1 MAEHKNPTRGYI
13 SCPVCQSVASAH
25 QVGEGKLIATGEPP
39 KNSRNIGLMYY
50 RCPKCGNSSHS
61 HEVTKFIK
69 ANLVADSTELQPTVT
84 DKLSEVDPVLITE
97 PNRTEVT
104 ELTEGLTEP
113 EETQETS
120 KDAVSNREVTE
131 TADDDEAEN
140 TQSTFS
146 FKRVITA
153 LVSVIFL
160 LWAFSQLLPKP
171 KAITEPTQGG
181 EHGANE

>member
-1 MAEHKNPTRGYI
+1 M
-13 SCPVCQSVASAH
+13 
-25 QVGEGKLIATGEPP
+25 
-39 KNSRNIGLMYY
+39 
-50 RCPKCGNSSHS
+50 
-61 HEVTKFIK
+61 TKFIK

-84 DKLSEVDPVLITE
+84 DKLSVVDPVLITE

-120 KDAVSNREVTE
+120 KDAVSNRAVTE
-131 TADDDEAEN
+131 TGSDEETEKN
-140 TQSTFS
+140 QGKFS
-146 FKRVITA
+146 FKRVVAA

-160 LWAFSQLLPKP
+160 IWAFSQLLPKP
-171 KAITEPTQGG
+171 KAPTEPTQGG